1 MAEEDAARERSDAEK
16 RSAALRGEKETGV
29 AAVLESERSSQ

>member
-16 RSAALRGEKETGV
+16 RSAALRGEKEMGV